1 MNEASSTKKLTGWG
15 RTAPRECQVYRPEQR
30 RALGNILSSGA
41 QRDYI
46 ARGLGR
52 SYGDTAVNEGGGV
65 LLQERL
71 NRMLAF
77 DTNTG
82 ILECE
87 AGVSLEEIIEVFL
100 PRGFFLPVTP
110 GTKFVTV
117 GGAIANDVHGKNHH
131 RDGAFG
137 QFVRSLE
144 LLLPNGELMTCS
156 PEQNDDVFW
165 ATVGGI
171 GLTGIILSAQI
182 CLQRVES
189 AYIQVDYLKA
199 KDLDT
204 ALAGMAESDEDYQ
217 YSVAWLDGLARGRK
231 LGRSI
236 LMRGN
241 HATLAQLPP
250 EHRDRPYTIPAR
262 RSKSVPFDFP
272 GFVLNPLSV
281 KAFNTFF
288 YAFHQTRSGVLE
300 DYDAFFYPL
309 DGIHHWNRM
318 YGKAGFVQ
326 YQATLPPSGVPGVVA
341 LLEKLTASRRAS
353 FLAVLKCFG
362 AGNPG
367 LLSHPMKGYT
377 LALDIPMRP
386 GLDTLLREMDTILLD
401 HGGRLYLAKDSMT
414 SAPAFAAMYPELGR
428 FQAIIQRLDPDRRLA
443 SDMARRLGI
452 VPEREGAKPWQIP

>member
-1 MNEASSTKKLTGWG
+1 VNEASSKQQLTGWG

-52 SYGDTAVNEGGGV
+52 SYGDTAVNGGGGV
-65 LLQERL
+65 VLQERL
-71 NRMLAF
+71 NRMLDF
-77 DTNTG
+77 DAKTG
-82 ILECE
+82 VLECE
-87 AGVSLEEIIEVFL
+87 AGVTLEEIIEVFL

-117 GGAIANDVHGKNHH
+117 GGAIANDVHGKSHH

-137 QFVRSLE
+137 QYVHSLE
-144 LLLPNGELMTCS
+144 LLLPSGEIMTCS
-156 PEQNDDVFW
+156 PEENEDVFW

-171 GLTGIILSAQI
+171 GLTGIILSARI
-182 CLQRVES
+182 GLQPVES
-189 AYIQVDYLKA
+189 AYILVDYLKA

-217 YSVAWLDGLARGRK
+217 YSVAWLDGLARGGR

-250 EHRDRPYTIPAR
+250 ERRDKPYTIPAR

-288 YAFHQTRSGVLE
+288 YAYHRSQSGVLT
-300 DYDAFFYPL
+300 DYDSFFYPL
-309 DGIHHWNRM
+309 DGIHQWNRM

-377 LALDIPMRP
+377 LALDLPMRP
-386 GLDTLLREMDTILLD
+386 GLDELLRELDVILLD
-401 HGGRLYLAKDSMT
+401 HGGRLYLAKDSST
-414 SAPAFAAMYPELGR
+414 DAAAFAAMYPELGR
-428 FQAIIQRLDPDRRLA
+428 FQAIIERLDPNHVLS

-452 VPEREGAKPWQIP
+452 VPEREGVKPWQIP